1 MKRCPHCGKS
11 AAQADKK
18 GPLVSHALW
27 ALVAGDGPD
36 EIITRQGKAIRG
48 RAMSLQEAPIMAQLG
63 RLVHKCNGD
72 KNDTRQ

>member
-1 MKRCPHCGKS
+1 MKRCPHCGKLG
-11 AAQADKK
+11 DRLGKK

-27 ALVAGDGPD
+27 ALVAGDGDD

-48 RAMSLQEAPIMAQLG
+48 RAMGLQEAPKMAQLG

-72 KNDTRQ
+72 KE